1 MASED
6 AYAAIAGMLSNIG
19 TRFASVDENVQSN
32 PFGTNG
38 AKTRTFKVPGPKS
51 STKTALEEQLSALQ
65 ARINM
70 LEARAS
76 AVGSQ
81 ILPTTPGELPIQMLS
96 LDGHTSPAITS
107 QDSGNTAPSS
117 ALKDIRSFLSGKQSI
132 QLSVQQAESI
142 RSLVDDQ
149 AQEIECHKETIETL
163 SSQLSDHEANAKRAI
178 GDLSDGAD
186 DIAALKRELRK
197 NQQANEAFQKALRE
211 IGSIITAVANGDLA
225 RKVMIHSKELD
236 PEIATFSKSLCYTTL
251 MPNLPQPLLYYTNL
265 HQNVLSTK

>member
-1 MASED
+1 MAAED
-6 AYAAIAGMLSNIG
+6 SYAALAGMLSNIG
-19 TRFASVDENVQSN
+19 TRFASANENTHSN
-32 PFGTNG
+32 PFGTNV
-38 AKTRTFKVPGPKS
+38 AKPYAFKLPGPKS

-65 ARINM
+65 ARINT

-96 LDGHTSPAITS
+96 LDGHTSPAMSS
-107 QDSGNTAPSS
+107 QDSENTSPSS
-117 ALKDIRSFLSGKQSI
+117 ALKDIRTFLSGKQSI

-149 AQEIECHKETIETL
+149 AQEIECHKETIESL
-163 SSQLSDHEANAKRAI
+163 STQLSDHEANAKRAI

-236 PEIATFSKSLCYTTL
+236 PEIATFSRSLSYTTL
-251 MPNLPQPLLYYTNL
+251 SHNIPQHLLDHTNL
-265 HQNVLSTK
+265 H